1 MNRGPTFKLL
11 GVPIRV
17 EIWFPI
23 TILLL
28 GLNRIE
34 GRDKPVFWLVE
45 WFLVAAVSI
54 LVHEFGHALAYRRYR
69 QKPAIVLWGLGGL
82 TYGEEVLAPKRSI
95 IVSAAGPLTG
105 LVLLGIPGWLAYNAT
120 SWTNG
125 DLKLFLY
132 DVYWLNVVWS
142 LVNLLPLLPL
152 DGGHICESIL
162 EIVHGEPRRQTARL
176 ISIPTGFLLGVY
188 AWISWGSAFGVFFGW
203 GLAVMNLIGYLQV
216 RNGSLRGMQF
226 EFAPERPGDSDRE
239 QNVVSMDKARKKR
252 DRRSPAELINDGYT
266 ALERRDYKAA
276 LRISDRLEAKRL
288 NAELDRWTAEL
299 AAFAWVGERNPLKA
313 EEVLARLGT
322 KAVPSP
328 PLTAVLALANKQTD
342 AGVGLMVRTMVDEPE
357 GGPKLVA
364 VDLFAEYGMI
374 HRLAR
379 DLVDLDGGQGFEAAV
394 ALESMLHRLHRTQDA
409 TTVSDVIML
418 G

>member
-1 MNRGPTFKLL
+1 MNRGPTFNLL
-11 GVPIRV
+11 GVPIRI

-34 GRDKPVFWLVE
+34 GRDKPVFWLLE
-45 WFLVAAVSI
+45 WFVVAAVSI
-54 LVHEFGHALAYRRYR
+54 LVHEFGHAFAYRRYGQR
-69 QKPAIVLWGLGGL
+69 PAIVLWGLGGL
-82 TYGEEVLAPKRSI
+82 TFGDERLPPRRSI
-95 IVSAAGPLTG
+95 IVSAAGPLTE
-105 LVLLGIPGWLAYNAT
+105 LVLLGIPAWFAYNAT
-120 SWTNG
+120 SWTNP

-132 DVYWLNVVWS
+132 DVYWLNVVWA

-152 DGGHICESIL
+152 DGGHICESVL
-162 EIVHGEPRRQTARL
+162 EIVHDEPRRQTARL

-203 GLAVMNLIGYLQV
+203 GLAVISLIGYLQA

-226 EFAPERPGDSDRE
+226 EFAPERPGDSDQER
-239 QNVVSMDKARKKR
+239 NVVSMDKARKKR
-252 DRRSPAELINDGYT
+252 DRRSPAELITDGYA

-276 LRISDRLEAKRL
+276 LRISDRLESRRT

-299 AAFAWVGERNPLKA
+299 AAFAWVGERNPIKA
-313 EEVLARLGT
+313 EAALGGLG
-322 KAVPSP
+322 KATPSV

-342 AGVGLMVRTMVDEPE
+342 IGVSTMVRAMVDEPE

-379 DLVDLDGGQGFEAAV
+379 DLVDLDGGRGFEAAV

-409 TTVSDVIML
+409 STVSDVIML